1 MRRLFVTGTD
11 TGVGKTWVT
20 AGLIHALQS
29 LGVRVAAVKPVA
41 AGTVWIG
48 GRRRNED
55 AVLLGS
61 ALVPPRPPEAVAVA
75 VFDPPVAPHIAAEHA
90 GVSLDPDRLARAC
103 LDRGGDTDW
112 LLVEGAGGWRVP
124 LARCGPTLAD
134 LARRLEADVL
144 LVVGLRLGCLN
155 HALLTAEA
163 VAADGLRL
171 AGWVATTLDSRLP
184 EIAAQLDT
192 LRCRL
197 PAPCLGVVPF
207 LERCRP
213 ERIAAAL
220 TLDLLLGVQ
229 ADPEGADT
237 P

>member
-41 AGTVWIG
+41 AGTAWIG
-48 GRRRNED
+48 GRRLNED

-61 ALVPPRPPEAVAVA
+61 ALAPPRPPEAVAVA

-90 GVSLDPDRLARAC
+90 GVGLDPDRLAREC
-103 LDRGGDTDW
+103 LDRGGDADW
-112 LLVEGAGGWRVP
+112 LLIEGAGGWRVP
-124 LARCGPTLAD
+124 LSRRGPTLAD
-134 LARRLEADVL
+134 LARRLEAEVL

-171 AGWVATTLDSRLP
+171 AGWVATTLDPDLP
-184 EIAAQLDT
+184 EMPAQIET
-192 LRCRL
+192 LRARL
-197 PAPCLGVVPF
+197 GAPCLGVLPHLAAF
-207 LERCRP
+207 DPARIGRC
-213 ERIAAAL
+213 
-220 TLDLLLGVQ
+220 LDAGLIR
-229 ADPEGADT
+229 A
-237 P
+237 